1 MMSNVEIRHL
11 MQRNAMDLGEKG
23 KDIQYGYGL
32 VQVPTT
38 NVPFMDMIE
47 STWYTDEINDLYN
60 QGIVTGYPGG
70 LFHPENFV
78 TRSEAVTM
86 LGRALKLPSTP
97 NITMFSDIYKE
108 DYSSGYINS
117 ATNQKIITG
126 YPDQTF
132 RPNSYIKRGDVAAIL
147 QRSYQ
152 FPIVS
157 EIYYS
162 DVKNENYYDSAI
174 NSIAAL
180 NISSG
185 YPDGTF
191 KPSNYITRAE
201 FSILLANSMKSKK

>member
-1 MMSNVEIRHL
+1 MKN
-11 MQRNAMDLGEKG
+11 
-23 KDIQYGYGL
+23 
-32 VQVPTT
+32 
-38 NVPFMDMIE
+38 
-47 STWYTDEINDLYN
+47 
-60 QGIVTGYPGG
+60 
-70 LFHPENFV
+70 
-78 TRSEAVTM
+78 
-86 LGRALKLPSTP
+86 
-97 NITMFSDIYKE
+97 
-108 DYSSGYINS
+108 
-117 ATNQKIITG
+117 IITG

-152 FPIVS
+152 FPTVS

-162 DVKNENYYDSAI
+162 DVKNENYYDGAI

-201 FSILLANSMKSKK
+201 FSVLLANSMKSKK